1 MFKKAL
7 VFIHDLAVSCISW
20 FLVVFVRFNFEAP
33 PSETYDTIV
42 SALPIVLLA
51 QSLMNISF
59 GLYKGIWRFASL
71 RDTLNIIKAA
81 VFGIAMISVILFIT
95 NRLEFIPRT
104 AIILYP
110 IFLIGLLTAPR
121 FAYRLVKDNDRRLN
135 KRLGIRTLIIGA
147 GMAGES
153 IARDMLRGARY
164 NPIGFIDDDNNLR
177 GSVIHGIPIIGK
189 VLSIASLVK
198 ELDIKLVIIAIP
210 TASASQMRVII
221 EQCSATNVRF
231 LTLPKLNDIV
241 EGHVDL
247 GLMREVSIDDLLGRE
262 QIVLNWRRMQ
272 TFLSNKKIL
281 VTGGAGSIGKELCR
295 QLLRINLSSLT
306 IIDQSELGLHELK
319 HDLFQ
324 HSDTEIKFVLGNVC
338 DEMLLQNLFK
348 VGQFDVVFHAAAYK
362 HVPILQNQARIAVA
376 NNVLGTE
383 SIARISSEHGVG
395 NFVLIST
402 DKAVKPTNIMGASKR
417 FAELIVQSLNCE
429 SKTRFMVVRFGN
441 VLNSAGS
448 VVPLFEKQIAKGGP
462 VTVTHPEATRFFMS
476 IPEACQLIM
485 EASSVGVGGEVFVLD
500 MGQPVSIAFLAE
512 QMIKLSGRSVDVIF
526 TGLREGE
533 KLEEEL
539 FFDFEELQATNN
551 EKLFLSNVE
560 SLRWDVLSDKLEDV
574 RFAVDRFNEKKIIEI
589 LKEITQLKLKKN
601 S

>member
-20 FLVVFVRFNFEAP
+20 FLVVFIRFNFENP
-33 PSETYDTIV
+33 PSETYATIV

-71 RDTLNIIKAA
+71 QDILNIIKSA
-81 VFGIAMISVILFIT
+81 VFGIAIISVILFIT

-104 AIILYP
+104 TIILYP
-110 IFLIGLLTAPR
+110 LFLIGFLTAPR
-121 FAYRLVKDNDRRLN
+121 FAYRLVKDNGGRLN
-135 KRLGIRTLIIGA
+135 KHLGIRTLIVGA
-147 GMAGES
+147 GRAGES
-153 IARDMLRGARY
+153 IARDMLREARY
-164 NPIGFIDDDNNLR
+164 NPIGFIDDDVNLK
-177 GSVIHGIPIIGK
+177 GSVIHGIPIIGG
-189 VLSIASLVK
+189 VPSIPRLVQ
-198 ELDIKLVIIAIP
+198 EFDIQLVIIAIP
-210 TASASQMRVII
+210 TASASQMRFII
-221 EQCSATNVRF
+221 ERCSSTTVRF

-241 EGHVDL
+241 EGRVDL

-262 QIVLNWRRMQ
+262 QIALDWRRMQ
-272 TFLSNKKIL
+272 AFLSEKKIL

-319 HDLFQ
+319 HDLIQ
-324 HSDTEIKFVLGNVC
+324 HSDTEVKFVLGNVC
-338 DEMLLQNLFK
+338 DETLLQNLFRADR
-348 VGQFDVVFHAAAYK
+348 FDVVFHAAAYK
-362 HVPILQNQARIAVA
+362 HVPILQNQARVAVS

-402 DKAVKPTNIMGASKR
+402 DKAVKPSNIMGASKR
-417 FAELIVQSLNCE
+417 FAELIVQSLNSR

-462 VTVTHPEATRFFMS
+462 VTVTHPEATRYFMS

-500 MGQPVSIAFLAE
+500 MGEPVSITFLAE
-512 QMIKLSGRSVDVIF
+512 QMIKLSGRPVEVTY

-533 KLEEEL
+533 KLMEEL
-539 FFDFEELQATNN
+539 FFDFEQLQPTNN
-551 EKLFLSNVE
+551 DKLFLSNVE
-560 SLRWDVLSDKLEDV
+560 SLRWTILSDKLKDV
-574 RFAVDRFNEKKIIEI
+574 RFAIDDFNEEKIVGILREI
-589 LKEITQLKLKKN
+589 SQLD
-601 S
+601 

>member
-7 VFIHDLAVSCISW
+7 VFIHDLTVSCISW
-20 FLVVFVRFNFEAP
+20 FLVVFVRFNFENP

-42 SALPIVLLA
+42 SALPVVLLA
-51 QSLMNISF
+51 QSFMNISF

-71 RDTLNIIKAA
+71 QDIFNIIKSA
-81 VFGIAMISVILFIT
+81 VFGIAIISVILFIT
-95 NRLEFIPRT
+95 NRLEFVPRT
-104 AIILYP
+104 TIILYP
-110 IFLIGLLTAPR
+110 LFLIGFLTAPR
-121 FAYRLVKDNDRRLN
+121 FVYRLVKDKGPRLH
-135 KRLGIRTLIIGA
+135 KKIGIRTLIIGA

-153 IARDMLRGARY
+153 IARDMLREARY
-164 NPIGFIDDDNNLR
+164 EPIGFVDDDANLR
-177 GSVIHGIPIIGK
+177 GSVIHGIPIFGG
-189 VLSIASLVK
+189 VLNIPALVRK
-198 ELDIKLVIIAIP
+198 FDIQLVIIAIP
-210 TASASQMRVII
+210 TASAPQMRVII
-221 EQCSATNVRF
+221 EQCSLAAVRF

-262 QIVLNWRRMQ
+262 QIALDWKQMQ
-272 TFLSNKKIL
+272 AFLSKKRIL
-281 VTGGAGSIGKELCR
+281 VTGGAGSIGKELCC

-324 HSDTEIKFVLGNVC
+324 RSDTEVKFVLGNVC
-338 DEMLLQNLFK
+338 DETLLQNLFK
-348 VGQFDVVFHAAAYK
+348 VNQFDVVFHAAAYK
-362 HVPILQNQARIAVA
+362 HVPILQNQARTAVV

-417 FAELIVQSLNCE
+417 FAELIVQSLNSK

-448 VVPLFEKQIAKGGP
+448 VVPLFEKQIAQGGP
-462 VTVTHPEATRFFMS
+462 VTVTHPEATRYFMS

-500 MGQPVSIAFLAE
+500 MGEPVAITFLAE
-512 QMIKLSGRSVDVIF
+512 QMIKLSGRSVDLTF

-539 FFDFEELQATNN
+539 FFDFEQLKATSNK
-551 EKLFLSNVE
+551 KLFLSNVE
-560 SLRWDVLSDKLEDV
+560 SLRWSVLSDKLEAA
-574 RFAVDRFNEKKIIEI
+574 RFAVDDFSEKKIIEI
-589 LKEITQLKLKKN
+589 LKEITQLN
-601 S
+601 